1 MLRIWVEQKQKI
13 GLLVGLIMVAGAA
26 AFVGWELVRGKGG
39 GEVLVANGTI
49 EATEVEVSSKLP
61 GRIAQLLVREGDAV
75 QANQIIARLDM
86 AEIEAEVAQHRAA
99 LARTEAQLKE
109 LLAGSRVEEIEEAH
123 ANLRQAEDNLKL
135 AKDDWDRFDNLFKE
149 GAISA
154 QERDRAKNKVE
165 VAISQVKA
173 ARERYQM
180 IRIGPRPEVIEAARH
195 ERDRAKAALGAAQVR
210 LRDGTILAPLAG
222 IVLTK
227 RAEQGEIVNP
237 GFPIVVL
244 IDPDDLWLRV
254 YIPESEIG
262 LVKIGQK
269 GTITVDSFPNRRFEG
284 KVIEISSKAEF
295 TPRTVQT
302 KKERVNLVFGVK
314 ISLDNRERLLKPGMP
329 ADAEIIVGGGTK
341 RTSGPLPTQV
351 GTLDA

>member
-1 MLRIWVEQKQKI
+1 VA
-13 GLLVGLIMVAGAA
+13 LLIVAGAGVA
-26 AFVGWELVRGKGG
+26 VFVGLNLVRGKGG

-75 QANQIIARLDM
+75 QANQIITRLDM

-227 RAEQGEIVNP
+227 RAEQGEIINP

-341 RTSGPLPTQV
+341 RTSRPLPTQV

>member
-1 MLRIWVEQKQKI
+1 VEQKRKI
-13 GLLVGLIMVAGAA
+13 ILISVLLAVAGAGVIA
-26 AFVGWELVRGKGG
+26 WWGLVRGRGG
-39 GEVLVANGTI
+39 GELLAANGTI

-61 GRIAQLLVREGDAV
+61 GRIAELLVKEGDTV
-75 QANQIIARLDM
+75 QAGQVVARLDTS
-86 AEIEAEVAQHRAA
+86 EIEAEVAQQQAT
-99 LARTEAQLKE
+99 LARAEAQLKE
-109 LLAGSRVEEIEEAH
+109 LLAGSRAEEIQEAR
-123 ANLRQAEDNLKL
+123 ANLQQAEDNLKL

-149 GAISA
+149 GAVSA

-165 VAISQVKA
+165 VAASQVKA

-195 ERDRAKAALGAAQVR
+195 ERDRAKAALGTAQVR
-210 LRDGTILAPLAG
+210 LRDSTILAPLAG
-222 IVLTK
+222 IVMTK

-262 LVKIGQK
+262 LVKLGQLAS
-269 GTITVDSFPNRRFEG
+269 IAVDSFPKRKFEG
-284 KVIEISSKAEF
+284 KVTEISPKAEF

-314 ISLDNRERLLKPGMP
+314 IALDNRERLLKPGMP
-329 ADAEIIVGGGTK
+329 ADAEIIVGERAR
-341 RTSGPLPTQV
+341 RTSGRPRIHARMPDV
-351 GTLDA
+351 

>member
-1 MLRIWVEQKQKI
+1 MEQKRKI
-13 GLLVGLIMVAGAA
+13 VLILVLLALAGAA
-26 AFVGWELVRGKGG
+26 VVIGWELVRGKGG
-39 GEVLVANGTI
+39 SEVLVANGTI
-49 EATEVEVSSKLP
+49 EATEVEVGSKLP
-61 GRIAQLLVREGDAV
+61 GRIAQLFVKEGDTV
-75 QANQIIARLDM
+75 QANQIIASLDM
-86 AEIEAEVAQHRAA
+86 AEIEAEVAQQQAA

-109 LLAGSRVEEIEEAH
+109 QVAGSRVEEIEEAR

-227 RAEQGEIVNP
+227 RAEQGEIINP

-262 LVKIGQK
+262 LVKLGQLAS
-269 GTITVDSFPNRRFEG
+269 IAVDSFPKRKFEG

-341 RTSGPLPTQV
+341 RTSRPLPTQV